1 MEYDESAWR
10 SLQDVV
16 GQLLASARE
25 AAETHDEDL
34 SDG

>member
-10 SLQDVV
+10 SLHDVV
-16 GQLLASARE
+16 GQLLVTARE
-25 AAETHDEDL
+25 AAEAHDEDR